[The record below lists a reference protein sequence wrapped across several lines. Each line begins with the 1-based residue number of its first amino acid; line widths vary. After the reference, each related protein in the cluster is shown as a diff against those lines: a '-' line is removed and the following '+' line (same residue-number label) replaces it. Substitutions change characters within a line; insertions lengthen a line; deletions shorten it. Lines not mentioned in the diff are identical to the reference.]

1 MKSTI
6 YGFLAAKKSAPASD
20 TSKLEHEIDLVVY
33 HLYGLSYEEMKVID
47 ATLTEEEFREE

>member
-6 YGFLAAKKSAPASD
+6 YGFLAAKKSDPASD
-20 TSKLEHEIDLVVY
+20 TSELEHEIDLVVY